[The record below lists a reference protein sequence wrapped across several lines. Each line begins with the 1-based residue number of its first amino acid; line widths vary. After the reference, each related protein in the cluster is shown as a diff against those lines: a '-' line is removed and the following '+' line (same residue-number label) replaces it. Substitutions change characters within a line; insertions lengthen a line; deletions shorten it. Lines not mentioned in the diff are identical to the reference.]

1 MRQLHLGFPSLS
13 VAYGR
18 DHYRVLGVVAAN
30 RREQVLDRRG
40 LRAPLRDRYR
50 GRFRPPGQVSPPI
63 SERNLELARSCHG
76 VFGGDNDP
84 IGAIHGGDIYSP
96 RRAP

>member
-1 MRQLHLGFPSLS
+1 MNKSS
-13 VAYGR
+13 TVAVYAHHCEIDIGVGS
-18 DHYRVLGVVAAN
+18 DHPA
-30 RREQVLDRRG
+30 E
-40 LRAPLRDRYR
+40 
-50 GRFRPPGQVSPPI
+50 VSPPI